1 MCRSHFA
8 FIVARSGFIFFAIG
22 AAFLCLSDA
31 RLAQTQAESPPVV
44 VRLQIDNEAITPVT
58 AQFIDRAI
66 KRAEEERTQG
76 LLIVLDTPGGLVDS
90 TRGIVK
96 SILQSNV
103 PVVVYVAPS
112 GAHAAS
118 AGLFITL
125 AGHVSAMAPG
135 TNIGA
140 AHPVTIGGLP
150 GSPQPEP
157 RETEDGE
164 KPPAK
169 SPTEQKIVND
179 TVAWARSLAELRGR
193 NVDWVTRAVSESLSA
208 SASEAVSNGVVDL
221 IAANEQELLAALDG
235 REVSLASGPLRM
247 RTAGAEIRF
256 HEMWWGERI
265 LAVVSNP
272 NVVFLLMI
280 FGFYG
285 ILFELYTPGWGVAG
299 VLGVVCLVLAF
310 FGLAVLPVNYV
321 GLALI
326 GIALALFLAEAFV
339 TSYGFLTIGG
349 VICMVMGGVMLVDSP
364 AGFMRVSLRIIIP
377 FALATAGI
385 TFFLVT
391 RIIQAQRTPP
401 QTGGGQML
409 TADAVAVENF
419 ESDGE
424 RYRGLV
430 RARGELWR
438 SVSSSPVAARQRVEV
453 QARDGLTLIVQPAG
467 LKKVLSIQEE
477 RKSNQ
482 ELEDSAKGRRK
493 RWF

>member
-1 MCRSHFA
+1 MRGA
-8 FIVARSGFIFFAIG
+8 VYTIFFAIV
-22 AAFLCLSDA
+22 AVLLCLSSEMP
-31 RLAQTQAESPPVV
+31 AQTQAESRPVV
-44 VRLQIDNEAITPVT
+44 VRLRIDNEAITPVT

-66 KRAEEERTQG
+66 KRAEEERAQG

-90 TRGIVK
+90 TREIVK

-112 GAHAAS
+112 GARAAS

-125 AGHVSAMAPG
+125 AGHVAAMAPG

-157 RETEDGE
+157 RQTKDGE
-164 KPPAK
+164 KPPAQ
-169 SPTEQKIVND
+169 SPMEQKIVND

-193 NVDWVTRAVSESLSA
+193 NVDWVTRAVSESLSS
-208 SASEAVSNGVVDL
+208 SASEAVSNGVVDS
-221 IAANEQELLAALDG
+221 IAASEQELLAALDG
-235 REVSLASGPLRM
+235 REVSLAGGPLRM
-247 RTAGAEIRF
+247 RTAGAEIRL
-256 HEMWWGERI
+256 HQMWWGERI
-265 LAVVSNP
+265 LAVISNP
-272 NVVFLLMI
+272 NVAFLLMI

-310 FGLAVLPVNYV
+310 FGLAVLPISYV

-326 GIALALFLAEAFV
+326 GIAMALFLAEAFV

-349 VICMVMGGVMLVDSP
+349 VICMVIGGVMLVDSP

-377 FALATAGI
+377 FALATAAV
-385 TFFLVT
+385 TFFLVSK
-391 RIIQAQRTPP
+391 IIQAKRAPP
-401 QTGGGQML
+401 QMVGGRMV
-409 TADAVAVENF
+409 TADAVAVEGF

-424 RYRGLV
+424 LYRGWV

-438 SVSSSPVAARQRVEV
+438 SISSSPVAAGQRLEV
-453 QARDGLTLIVQPAG
+453 QTRDGLTLIVQPAG
-467 LKKVLSIQEE
+467 QKKVLSTQEG
-477 RKSNQ
+477 KSNK
-482 ELEDSAKGRRK
+482 EL
-493 RWF
+493 

>member
-1 MCRSHFA
+1 MRGA
-8 FIVARSGFIFFAIG
+8 VYTIFFAIV
-22 AAFLCLSDA
+22 AVLLCLSSEMP
-31 RLAQTQAESPPVV
+31 AQTQAESRPVV
-44 VRLQIDNEAITPVT
+44 VRLRIDNEAITPVT

-66 KRAEEERTQG
+66 KRAEEERAQG

-90 TRGIVK
+90 TREIVK

-112 GAHAAS
+112 GARAAS

-125 AGHVSAMAPG
+125 AGHVAAMAPG

-157 RETEDGE
+157 RQTKDGE
-164 KPPAK
+164 KPPAQ
-169 SPTEQKIVND
+169 SPMEQKIVND

-193 NVDWVTRAVSESLSA
+193 NVDWVTRAVSESLSS
-208 SASEAVSNGVVDL
+208 SASEAVSNGVVDS
-221 IAANEQELLAALDG
+221 IAASEQELLAALDG
-235 REVSLASGPLRM
+235 REVSLAGGPLRM
-247 RTAGAEIRF
+247 RTAGAEIRL
-256 HEMWWGERI
+256 HQMWWGERI
-265 LAVVSNP
+265 LAVISNP
-272 NVVFLLMI
+272 NVAFLLMI

-310 FGLAVLPVNYV
+310 FGLAILPISYV

-326 GIALALFLAEAFV
+326 GIAMALFLAEAFV
-339 TSYGFLTIGG
+339 TSFGFLTIGG
-349 VICMVMGGVMLVDSP
+349 VICMVIGGVMLVDSP

-377 FALATAGI
+377 FALATAAV
-385 TFFLVT
+385 TFFLVSK
-391 RIIQAQRTPP
+391 IIQAKRAPP
-401 QTGGGQML
+401 QMVGGRMV
-409 TADAVAVENF
+409 TADAVAVEGF

-424 RYRGLV
+424 LYRGWV

-438 SVSSSPVAARQRVEV
+438 SISSSPVAAGQRLEV
-453 QARDGLTLIVQPAG
+453 QTRDGLTLIVQPAG
-467 LKKVLSIQEE
+467 QKNVLSTEE
-477 RKSNQ
+477 GKSNQ

-493 RWF
+493 R

>member
-1 MCRSHFA
+1 MRSA
-8 FIVARSGFIFFAIG
+8 VYIIFFAIV
-22 AAFLCLSDA
+22 AAFLCLPA
-31 RLAQTQAESPPVV
+31 ERPAQTQAESRPVI
-44 VRLQIDNEAITPVT
+44 VRLRIDNQAITPVT

-66 KRAEEERTQG
+66 KRAEEERAQG

-125 AGHVSAMAPG
+125 AGHVAAMAPA

-140 AHPVTIGGLP
+140 AHPVSIGGLP

-157 RETEDGE
+157 RKTEDGE
-164 KPPAK
+164 KPPPQ
-169 SPTEQKIVND
+169 SPMEQKIVND

-193 NVDWVTRAVSESLSA
+193 NVEWVTRAVSESLSS

-235 REVSLASGPLRM
+235 REVSLASGPVQM
-247 RTAGAEIRF
+247 RTVGAEIRF
-256 HEMWWGERI
+256 HEMWWGERF

-310 FGLAVLPVNYV
+310 FGLAVLPISYV

-326 GIALALFLAEAFV
+326 GIAMALFLAEAFV

-349 VICMVMGGVMLVDSP
+349 VICMVIGGVMLVDSP
-364 AGFMRVSLRIIIP
+364 AGFMRVSLRIIVPLAI
-377 FALATAGI
+377 ATAGV
-385 TFFLVT
+385 TFFLVSK
-391 RIIQAQRTPP
+391 IIRAQRALP
-401 QTGGGQML
+401 QTGSEGML
-409 TADAVAVENF
+409 TADAVAVEGF
-419 ESDGE
+419 ASDGE
-424 RYRGLV
+424 RYGGWV

-438 SVSSSPVAARQRVEV
+438 SVSSSPVAADQRVEV
-453 QARDGLTLIVQPAG
+453 QGRDGLTLIVQPPG
-467 LKKVLSIQEE
+467 QKKVLSIQEE

-482 ELEDSAKGRRK
+482 EPEDSIKGRRK

>member
-1 MCRSHFA
+1 MRGA
-8 FIVARSGFIFFAIG
+8 VYTIFFAIV
-22 AAFLCLSDA
+22 AVLLCLSSEMP
-31 RLAQTQAESPPVV
+31 AQTQAESRPVV
-44 VRLQIDNEAITPVT
+44 VRLRIDNEAITPVT

-66 KRAEEERTQG
+66 KRAEEERAQG

-90 TRGIVK
+90 TREIVK

-112 GAHAAS
+112 GARAAS

-125 AGHVSAMAPG
+125 AGHVAAMAPG

-157 RETEDGE
+157 RQTKDGE
-164 KPPAK
+164 KPPAQ
-169 SPTEQKIVND
+169 SPMEQKIVND

-193 NVDWVTRAVSESLSA
+193 NVDWVTRAVSESLSS
-208 SASEAVSNGVVDL
+208 SASEAVSNGVVDS
-221 IAANEQELLAALDG
+221 IAASEQELLAALDG
-235 REVSLASGPLRM
+235 REVSLAGGPLRM
-247 RTAGAEIRF
+247 RTAGAEIRL
-256 HEMWWGERI
+256 HQMWWGERI
-265 LAVVSNP
+265 LAVISNP
-272 NVVFLLMI
+272 NVAFLLMI

-310 FGLAVLPVNYV
+310 FGLAVLPISYV

-326 GIALALFLAEAFV
+326 GIAMALFLAEAFV
-339 TSYGFLTIGG
+339 TSFGFLTIGG
-349 VICMVMGGVMLVDSP
+349 VICMVIGGVMLVDSP

-377 FALATAGI
+377 FALATAAV
-385 TFFLVT
+385 TFFLVSK
-391 RIIQAQRTPP
+391 IIQAKRAPP
-401 QTGGGQML
+401 QMVGGRMV
-409 TADAVAVENF
+409 TADAVAVEGF

-424 RYRGLV
+424 LYRGWV

-438 SVSSSPVAARQRVEV
+438 SISSSPVAAGQRLEV
-453 QARDGLTLIVQPAG
+453 QTRDGLTLIVQPAG
-467 LKKVLSIQEE
+467 QKNVLSTEE
-477 RKSNQ
+477 GKSNQ

-493 RWF
+493 R